1 MSTSSL
7 QPGQK
12 IPATIVTGFLGAGKT
27 TLIRNLLTNANGKR
41 IALIVNEFGDMGFD
55 GSLVNGCAD
64 PDCAAEEVVEL
75 TNGCICCTVADDF
88 LPTMEMLLARET
100 PPEHIVIETSGLALP
115 QPLVRAFSWP
125 SVKTKVTVDGVVT
138 VLDAA
143 ALAEGRIALDEDA
156 LEAQRAADQALDHE
170 SPVEELFQDQLRC
183 ADLVV
188 LNKADL
194 VSGHALDIVH
204 ERIAAD
210 VRPAVHIVSSEKGT
224 LPIEVL
230 LGRGSAAED
239 DMAERHEHHQ
249 HHHDDHEHDHDHDHH
264 HGDGHHGHD
273 DHHHHDHHHDHHH
286 HDDFESHVLDV
297 GAYASLKD
305 AEARVLEVMAQKGVL
320 RIKGAVRIEGKAA
333 PAMVQAVGPRV
344 ETWFAAG
351 AESAGRLVIIGLKGL
366 DLDAARS
373 ILGTTAK
380 AA

>member
-1 MSTSSL
+1 MTTQNL

-27 TLIRNLLTNANGKR
+27 TLIRNLLQNANGKR

-88 LPTMEMLLARET
+88 LPTMEMLLSRET

-125 SVKTKVTVDGVVT
+125 SVKTRVTVDGVVT

-143 ALAEGRIALDEDA
+143 ALAEGRIALDEEA
-156 LEAQRAADQALDHE
+156 LEAQRAADEALDHE

-194 VSGHALDIVH
+194 V
-204 ERIAAD
+204 AAD
-210 VRPAVHIVSSEKGT
+210 TLKSVESGIQAEIRPAVHIVSSENGT

-230 LGRGSAAED
+230 LGRQSAAED
-239 DMAERHEHHQ
+239 DMASRHEHHH
-249 HHHDDHEHDHDHDHH
+249 HHHDDDHED
-264 HGDGHHGHD
+264 HD
-273 DHHHHDHHHDHHH
+273 DHHHHHDHHH
-286 HDDFESHVLDV
+286 HDDFESHVLEVPAFD
-297 GAYASLKD
+297 ALKT
-305 AEARVLEVMAQKGVL
+305 AETKVLEAMALKGVL
-320 RIKGAVRIEGKAA
+320 RIKGAIRIEGKSA

-351 AESAGRLVIIGLKGL
+351 AESSGRLVVIGLKGF
-366 DLDAARS
+366 DLEAVSAL
-373 ILGTTAK
+373 LGTLR
-380 AA
+380 AAA

>member
-1 MSTSSL
+1 MNTPSP
-7 QPGQK
+7 QKGQK

-27 TLIRNLLTNANGKR
+27 TLIRNLLQNANGRK
-41 IALIVNEFGDMGFD
+41 IALIVNEFGDMCFD

-88 LPTMEMLLARET
+88 LPTMEMLLSRET

-156 LEAQRAADQALDHE
+156 LEAQRAADEALDHE
-170 SPVEELFQDQLRC
+170 SPVEDLFQDQLRC

-194 VSGHALDIVH
+194 VSGDTLKSVEEKIQ
-204 ERIAAD
+204 AD
-210 VRPAVHIVSSEKGT
+210 VRSAVHIVSSEKGT

-230 LGRGSAAED
+230 LGRQSAAED
-239 DMAERHEHHQ
+239 DMAARHEHH
-249 HHHDDHEHDHDHDHH
+249 HHDHDHDHDH
-264 HGDGHHGHD
+264 EHEHEHGQEH
-273 DHHHHDHHHDHHH
+273 HHHDHHH
-286 HDDFESHVLDV
+286 HDDFESFVIDV
-297 GAYASLKD
+297 PAFHSLKVV
-305 AEARVLEVMAQKGVL
+305 EERVLEGMALEGVL
-320 RIKGAVRIEGKAA
+320 RIKGTVAIEGKPA

-351 AESAGRLVIIGLKGL
+351 AESSGRLVVIGLKGF
-366 DLDAARS
+366 DLDAIRALFGS
-373 ILGTTAK
+373 VK
-380 AA
+380 AAA

>member
-1 MSTSSL
+1 MTTQNL

-27 TLIRNLLTNANGKR
+27 TLIRNLLQNANGKR

-88 LPTMEMLLARET
+88 LPTMEMLLSRET

-125 SVKTKVTVDGVVT
+125 SVKTRVTVDGVVT

-143 ALAEGRIALDEDA
+143 ALAEGRIALDEEA
-156 LEAQRAADQALDHE
+156 LEAQRAADEALDHE

-194 VSGHALDIVH
+194 V
-204 ERIAAD
+204 AAD
-210 VRPAVHIVSSEKGT
+210 TLKSVESGIQAEIRPAVHIVSSENGT

-230 LGRGSAAED
+230 LGRQSAAED
-239 DMAERHEHHQ
+239 DMASRHEHHH
-249 HHHDDHEHDHDHDHH
+249 HHHDDDHED
-264 HGDGHHGHD
+264 HD
-273 DHHHHDHHHDHHH
+273 DHRHHHDHHH
-286 HDDFESHVLDV
+286 HDDFESHVLEVPAFD
-297 GAYASLKD
+297 ALKT
-305 AEARVLEVMAQKGVL
+305 AETKVLEAMALKGVL
-320 RIKGAVRIEGKAA
+320 RIKGAIRIEGKSA

-351 AESAGRLVIIGLKGL
+351 AESSGRLVVIGLKGF
-366 DLDAARS
+366 DLEAVGAL
-373 ILGTTAK
+373 LGTLR
-380 AA
+380 AAA

>member
-1 MSTSSL
+1 MTQSNMTQIL
-7 QPGQK
+7 QTPGQK

-27 TLIRNLLTNANGKR
+27 TLIRNLLQNANGKK

-88 LPTMEMLLARET
+88 LPTMEMLLGRDT

-125 SVKTKVTVDGVVT
+125 SVKTRVTVDGVVT

-143 ALAEGRIALDEDA
+143 ALAEGRIALDEAA
-156 LEAQRAADQALDHE
+156 LEAQRAADEALDHD
-170 SPVEELFQDQLRC
+170 SPVEELFHDQLRC

-194 VSGHALDIVH
+194 VADAALKAVESRIGADI
-204 ERIAAD
+204 
-210 VRPAVHIVSSEKGT
+210 RPAVQVIASEKGT

-230 LGRGSAAED
+230 LGRQSAAED
-239 DMAERHEHHQ
+239 DMAARHEHHH
-249 HHHDDHEHDHDHDHH
+249 HHHDDAPS
-264 HGDGHHGHD
+264 HGGD
-273 DHHHHDHHHDHHH
+273 DHHHDHQHDHHH
-286 HDDFESHVLDV
+286 HDDFESHVFDCPEFDSL
-297 GAYASLKD
+297 ASL
-305 AEARVLEVMAQKGVL
+305 EARVLEAMALKGVF
-320 RIKGAVRIEGKAA
+320 RIKGAVRIHGKAA

-351 AESAGRLVIIGLKGL
+351 AESAGRLVVIGLKGF
-366 DLDAARS
+366 DLDAVRGL
-373 ILGTTAK
+373 LGRVRE

>member
-1 MSTSSL
+1 MKI
-7 QPGQK
+7 GQK

-27 TLIRNLLTNANGKR
+27 TLIRNLLENADGKR
-41 IALIVNEFGDMGFD
+41 IALIVNEFGDLGFD

-88 LPTMEMLLARET
+88 LPTMEMLVARET
-100 PPEHIVIETSGLALP
+100 PPDHIVIETSGLALP

-125 SVKTKVTVDGVVT
+125 SVKPKVTVDGVIT

-143 ALAEGRIALDEDA
+143 ALSEGRIAMDEEA
-156 LEAQRAADQALDHE
+156 LAAQRAADEALDHE
-170 SPVEELFQDQLRC
+170 SPVEELFHDQLRC

-194 VSGHALDIVH
+194 VGDADMDAVRT
-204 ERIAAD
+204 RISKDLRA
-210 VRPAVHIVSSEKGT
+210 AVHMVTAEGGR
-224 LPIEVL
+224 LPSDVL

-239 DMAERHEHHQ
+239 NMAGRHEHH
-249 HHHDDHEHDHDHDHH
+249 HHDD
-264 HGDGHHGHD
+264 GHHDHD
-273 DHHHHDHHHDHHH
+273 DHHDHAHGDDPHHHDHHH

-297 GAYASLKD
+297 SGFSDLKD
-305 AEARVLEVMAQKGVL
+305 VEARVLETMAVPGVL
-320 RIKGAVRIEGKAA
+320 RIKGAVSIEGKAA

-351 AESAGRLVIIGLKGL
+351 SESAGRLVVIGLRGL
-366 DLDAARS
+366 NLAQIDQVLGAKRQAA
-373 ILGTTAK
+373 
-380 AA
+380 

>member
-1 MSTSSL
+1 MTTSSF
-7 QPGQK
+7 QPGAK

-88 LPTMEMLLARET
+88 LPTMEMLLARDN

-125 SVKTKVTVDGVVT
+125 SVKPKVTVDGVVT

-143 ALAEGRIALDEDA
+143 ALAEGRIALDEEA
-156 LEAQRAADQALDHE
+156 LAAQRAADEALDHD
-170 SPVEELFQDQLRC
+170 SPVEELFHDQLRC

-194 VSGHALDIVH
+194 ISEEALKQVH
-204 ERIAAD
+204 DKIAVD
-210 VRPAVHIVSSEKGT
+210 VRPAVHVVTSENGT

-239 DMAERHEHHQ
+239 DMAGRHEHH
-249 HHHDDHEHDHDHDHH
+249 HHHDDHHHDDHDHD
-264 HGDGHHGHD
+264 D
-273 DHHHHDHHHDHHH
+273 DHHHDHHH
-286 HDDFESHVLDV
+286 HDDFESHVLEV
-297 GAYASLKD
+297 SSFASLKD
-305 AEARVLEVMAQKGVL
+305 AEAKVLEAMAQKGVL
-320 RIKGAVRIEGKAA
+320 RIKGAVTIEGKGA

-351 AESAGRLVIIGLKGL
+351 AESSGRLVVIGLKGL
-366 DLDAARS
+366 DLPAVRGLLGELTAA
-373 ILGTTAK
+373 A
-380 AA
+380 

>member
-1 MSTSSL
+1 MTT
-7 QPGQK
+7 GQK

-27 TLIRNLLTNANGKR
+27 TLIRNLLQNADGKR

-88 LPTMEMLLARET
+88 LPTMEILLAREN

-125 SVKTKVTVDGVVT
+125 SVKPKVTVDGVVT

-143 ALAEGRIALDEDA
+143 ALAEGRIAMDEAA
-156 LEAQRAADQALDHE
+156 LEAQRAKDEALDHE

-194 VSGHALDIVH
+194 VASEKLTAVQEQIAKDLRANVH
-204 ERIAAD
+204 M
-210 VRPAVHIVSSEKGT
+210 VSSEKGL

-230 LGRGSAAED
+230 LGRGSGAEN
-239 DMAERHEHHQ
+239 DMAARHEHHH
-249 HHHDDHEHDHDHDHH
+249 HHHDDDHHHDHDHDHEGYH
-264 HGDGHHGHD
+264 
-273 DHHHHDHHHDHHH
+273 HHHDHHH
-286 HDDFESHVLDV
+286 HDDFESHVLPV
-297 GAYASLKD
+297 ASFASLKE
-305 AEARVLEVMAQKGVL
+305 AEAKVLEAMGQKGVL
-320 RIKGAVRIEGKAA
+320 RIKGAVAIEGKAA

-351 AESAGRLVIIGLKGL
+351 ADKAGQLVVIGLKGM
-366 DLDAARS
+366 DLAAIS
-373 ILGTTAK
+373 GLLGAHRK

>member
-1 MSTSSL
+1 MTTSSL
-7 QPGQK
+7 QPGAK

-88 LPTMEMLLARET
+88 LPTMEMLLARDN

-125 SVKTKVTVDGVVT
+125 SVKPKVTVDGVVT

-156 LEAQRAADQALDHE
+156 LAAQRAADEALDHD
-170 SPVEELFQDQLRC
+170 SPVEELFHDQLRC

-194 VSGHALDIVH
+194 VSEDALKHVH
-204 ERIAAD
+204 EKIAAD
-210 VRPAVHIVSSEKGT
+210 VRPAVHVVTSEKA
-224 LPIEVL
+224 
-230 LGRGSAAED
+230 RF
-239 DMAERHEHHQ
+239 R
-249 HHHDDHEHDHDHDHH
+249 
-264 HGDGHHGHD
+264 
-273 DHHHHDHHHDHHH
+273 
-286 HDDFESHVLDV
+286 
-297 GAYASLKD
+297 LKFCS
-305 AEARVLEVMAQKGVL
+305 AEALLPRTIWLIGTSIITIMMTTTTTTTMTMTTMMMIMIITMTTIITIITITMILKVTCWQSRLS
-320 RIKGAVRIEGKAA
+320 
-333 PAMVQAVGPRV
+333 PA
-344 ETWFAAG
+344 
-351 AESAGRLVIIGLKGL
+351 
-366 DLDAARS
+366 
-373 ILGTTAK
+373 
-380 AA
+380 

>member
-1 MSTSSL
+1 MSTSSS
-7 QPGQK
+7 QPGRK

-125 SVKTKVTVDGVVT
+125 SVKPKVTVDGVVT

-143 ALAEGRIALDEDA
+143 ALAEGRIALDEAA
-156 LEAQRAADQALDHE
+156 LEAQRAADEALDHE

-194 VSGHALDIVH
+194 VAAEALEAVQAK
-204 ERIAAD
+204 IAAD
-210 VRPAVHIVSSEKGT
+210 IRPAVHIVSSEKGT

-239 DMAERHEHHQ
+239 DMDGRHEHHH
-249 HHHDDHEHDHDHDHH
+249 HHHDDHDHDHDHDH
-264 HGDGHHGHD
+264 DRDHDD
-273 DHHHHDHHHDHHH
+273 DHHHDDDHDHHHHDHHH
-286 HDDFESHVLDV
+286 HDDFESHVLEV
-297 GAYASLKD
+297 GSFASLKE
-305 AEARVLEVMAQKGVL
+305 AEDKVLEAMALKGVL

-351 AESAGRLVIIGLKGL
+351 AESAGRLVVIGLKGL
-366 DLDAARS
+366 DLDAARTV
-373 ILGTTAK
+373 LGQVSE

>member
-1 MSTSSL
+1 MTSSSL

-27 TLIRNLLTNANGKR
+27 TLIRNLLQNAGGKR

-64 PDCAAEEVVEL
+64 PACSAEEVVEL

-88 LPTMEMLLARET
+88 LPTMEMLLAGEN

-125 SVKTKVTVDGVVT
+125 SVKPKVTVDGVVT

-156 LEAQRAADQALDHE
+156 LEAQRAADEALDHE
-170 SPVEELFQDQLRC
+170 SPVEELFHDQLRC

-194 VSGHALDIVH
+194 VAGETLKGVQDK
-204 ERIAAD
+204 IASE
-210 VRPAVHIVSSEKGT
+210 VRPAVHIVASEKGT

-239 DMAERHEHHQ
+239 DMAARHEHHH
-249 HHHDDHEHDHDHDHH
+249 HHHDNDHGHAHDHD
-264 HGDGHHGHD
+264 D
-273 DHHHHDHHHDHHH
+273 DHDHHHDHHH
-286 HDDFESHVLDV
+286 HDDFESHVIGV
-297 GAYASLKD
+297 PAFSSMKD
-305 AEARVLEVMAQKGVL
+305 AEARVLEAMSLKGVL
-320 RIKGAVRIEGKAA
+320 RIKGAVRIDGKAA

-344 ETWFAAG
+344 ETWFASG
-351 AESAGRLVIIGLKGL
+351 AESSGKLVVIGLKGFNL
-366 DLDAARS
+366 GAVRGLLGETAQAAE
-373 ILGTTAK
+373 
-380 AA
+380 

>member
-1 MSTSSL
+1 MTTTSQ
-7 QPGQK
+7 QPGGK

-27 TLIRNLLTNANGKR
+27 TLIRNLLQNADGRR
-41 IALIVNEFGDMGFD
+41 IALIVNEFGDLGFD

-143 ALAEGRIALDEDA
+143 ALSEGRIALDEEA
-156 LEAQRAADQALDHE
+156 LASQRAADAALDHE
-170 SPVEELFQDQLRC
+170 SPVEELFHDQLRC

-194 VSGHALDIVH
+194 VAEEALSSVRT
-204 ERIAAD
+204 RIAGD
-210 VRPAVHIVSSEKGT
+210 VRPAVHIVASEKGN

-239 DMAERHEHHQ
+239 DMAERHEHHH
-249 HHHDDHEHDHDHDHH
+249 HHHDDDHEHEHD
-264 HGDGHHGHD
+264 D
-273 DHHHHDHHHDHHH
+273 DHHHHDHHH
-286 HDDFESHVLDV
+286 HDDFESHVLEV
-297 GAYASLKD
+297 PAFASLKA
-305 AEARVLEVMAQKGVL
+305 AEDRVLQAMATKGVL
-320 RIKGAVRIEGKAA
+320 RIKGAVRIDGKAA

-344 ETWFAAG
+344 ETWFASG
-351 AESAGRLVIIGLKGL
+351 ADSAGRLVVIGLKGL
-366 DLDAARS
+366 DLGAVRSLLGGLTEAA
-373 ILGTTAK
+373 
-380 AA
+380 

>member
-1 MSTSSL
+1 MTTLSP
-7 QPGQK
+7 QKGQK

-27 TLIRNLLTNANGKR
+27 TLIRNLLQNANGRK

-125 SVKTKVTVDGVVT
+125 GVKTKVTVDGVVT

-143 ALAEGRIALDEDA
+143 ALAEGRIALDEAA
-156 LEAQRAADQALDHE
+156 LEAQRAADEALDHE
-170 SPVEELFQDQLRC
+170 SPVEELFHDQLRC

-194 VSGHALDIVH
+194 VSGDTLKSVEQKIQ
-204 ERIAAD
+204 AD
-210 VRPAVHIVSSEKGT
+210 VRSAVHIVTSEKGT

-230 LGRGSAAED
+230 LGRQSAAED
-239 DMAERHEHHQ
+239 DMAGRHEHHH
-249 HHHDDHEHDHDHDHH
+249 HHHDDDHDHDDEH
-264 HGDGHHGHD
+264 
-273 DHHHHDHHHDHHH
+273 DHHHHDHDHDHDHHH
-286 HDDFESHVLDV
+286 HDDFESFVIDV
-297 GAYASLKD
+297 PVFQSLKTV
-305 AEARVLEVMAQKGVL
+305 EERVLEGMAFKGVL
-320 RIKGAVRIEGKAA
+320 RIKGAVAIEGKSA

-351 AESAGRLVIIGLKGL
+351 AESSGKLVVIGLKGFG
-366 DLDAARS
+366 LDAVRALFGGVR
-373 ILGTTAK
+373 
-380 AA
+380 AAA

>member
-1 MSTSSL
+1 MTTSSVQPG

-27 TLIRNLLTNANGKR
+27 TLIRNLLQNANGKR

-125 SVKTKVTVDGVVT
+125 SVKPRVTVDGVVT

-143 ALAEGRIALDEDA
+143 ALAEGRIALDEAA
-156 LEAQRAADQALDHE
+156 LEAQRAADEALDHE

-194 VSGHALDIVH
+194 VAEEELTVVRK
-204 ERIAAD
+204 RISKD
-210 VRPAVHIVSSEKGT
+210 VREAVHIVSSEKGT

-230 LGRGSAAED
+230 LGRDSAAED
-239 DMAERHEHHQ
+239 DMATRHEHHH
-249 HHHDDHEHDHDHDHH
+249 HHHDDDHDHDHE
-264 HGDGHHGHD
+264 
-273 DHHHHDHHHDHHH
+273 DHHHDHHH

-297 GAYASLKD
+297 AAFGSMKAVESK
-305 AEARVLEVMAQKGVL
+305 VLEAMALKGVL
-320 RIKGAVRIEGKAA
+320 RIKGAVAIEGKTA

-351 AESAGRLVIIGLKGL
+351 AESAGKLVVIGLKGF
-366 DLDAARS
+366 DLEIVHGLLGKVKVAA
-373 ILGTTAK
+373 
-380 AA
+380 

>member
-1 MSTSSL
+1 MTTSSM
-7 QPGQK
+7 QPGRK

-27 TLIRNLLTNANGKR
+27 TLIRNLLQNADGRR

-88 LPTMEMLLARET
+88 LPTMEMLLSRDT

-125 SVKTKVTVDGVVT
+125 SVRQKVTVDGVVT

-143 ALAEGRIALDEDA
+143 ALAEGRIVLDEAA
-156 LEAQRAADQALDHE
+156 LEAQRTSDEALDHE
-170 SPVEELFQDQLRC
+170 SPVEELFHDQLRC

-194 VSGHALDIVH
+194 VSAGALKSVQDS
-204 ERIAAD
+204 IAAE
-210 VRPAVHIVSSEKGT
+210 VRPAVHIVASEKGT

-239 DMAERHEHHQ
+239 DMASRHEHHH
-249 HHHDDHEHDHDHDHH
+249 HHHDDDHDHD
-264 HGDGHHGHD
+264 D
-273 DHHHHDHHHDHHH
+273 DHHHDEQDDHHHDHHH
-286 HDDFESHVLDV
+286 HDDFESHVLEV
-297 GAYASLKD
+297 GTFDSIKT
-305 AEARVLEVMAQKGVL
+305 AEARVLEAMALKGVL

-351 AESAGRLVIIGLKGL
+351 AESAGKLVVIGLKGM
-366 DLDAARS
+366 DLDAARTL
-373 ILGTTAK
+373 LGGLK
-380 AA
+380 AAA

>member
-1 MSTSSL
+1 MTTSSL
-7 QPGQK
+7 QPGAK

-88 LPTMEMLLARET
+88 LPTMEMLLARDN

-125 SVKTKVTVDGVVT
+125 SVKPKVTVDGVVT

-156 LEAQRAADQALDHE
+156 LAAQRAADEALDHD
-170 SPVEELFQDQLRC
+170 SPVEELFHDQLRC

-194 VSGHALDIVH
+194 VSEDALKQVH
-204 ERIAAD
+204 EKIAAD
-210 VRPAVHIVSSEKGT
+210 VRPAVHVVASENGT

-239 DMAERHEHHQ
+239 DMTDRHEHH
-249 HHHDDHEHDHDHDHH
+249 HHHDDHHDHDDDHDHDHD
-264 HGDGHHGHD
+264 D
-273 DHHHHDHHHDHHH
+273 DHHHHDHHH

-297 GAYASLKD
+297 SSFVSLKE
-305 AEARVLEVMAQKGVL
+305 AETKVLEAMTQKGVL
-320 RIKGAVRIEGKAA
+320 RIKGAVKIEGKAA

-344 ETWFAAG
+344 EIWFAAG
-351 AESAGRLVIIGLKGL
+351 AESSGKLVVIGLKGL
-366 DLDAARS
+366 DLAAVRGL
-373 ILGTTAK
+373 LGELTA

>member
-1 MSTSSL
+1 MTTQNL

-27 TLIRNLLTNANGKR
+27 TLIRNLLQNANGKR

-88 LPTMEMLLARET
+88 LPTMEMLLSRET

-125 SVKTKVTVDGVVT
+125 SVKTRVTVDGVVT

-143 ALAEGRIALDEDA
+143 ALAEGRIALDEEA
-156 LEAQRAADQALDHE
+156 LEAQRAADEALDHE

-194 VSGHALDIVH
+194 V
-204 ERIAAD
+204 AAD
-210 VRPAVHIVSSEKGT
+210 TLKSVESGIQAEIRPAVHIVASEKGT

-230 LGRGSAAED
+230 LGRQSAAED
-239 DMAERHEHHQ
+239 DMAARHEHHH
-249 HHHDDHEHDHDHDHH
+249 HHHDEEHKD
-264 HGDGHHGHD
+264 HD
-273 DHHHHDHHHDHHH
+273 DHHHHHDHHH
-286 HDDFESHVLDV
+286 HDDFESHVLEVPAFD
-297 GAYASLKD
+297 ALKT
-305 AEARVLEVMAQKGVL
+305 AEAKVLEAMALKGVL
-320 RIKGAVRIEGKAA
+320 RIKGAVRIDGKSA

-351 AESAGRLVIIGLKGL
+351 AESSGRLVVIGLKGF
-366 DLDAARS
+366 DLEAVS
-373 ILGTTAK
+373 TLLGTLK
-380 AA
+380 AAA